1 MGAKGS
7 TLKRVRQSKKRNLR
21 NKHYKSMMNT
31 AIKNYLN
38 SKTKDDS
45 ESLLRNAIS
54 IIDKVV
60 RKGVIH
66 QNKGANQKS
75 KLMLHF
81 NSSK

>member
-45 ESLLRNAIS
+45 KSLLRNAIS

>member
-7 TLKRVRQSKKRNLR
+7 TLKRVRQSRKRNLR

-38 SKTKDDS
+38 SNNKDES

-54 IIDKVV
+54 TIDKVV
-60 RKGVIH
+60 KKGVIH

-75 KLMLHF
+75 KLMVHF
-81 NSSK
+81 NLAK

>member
-38 SKTKDDS
+38 SKTNDNS

-60 RKGVIH
+60 KKGVIH